1 MRKLLLL
8 ALLGL
13 GTVVQTQSSTAQ
25 TPYDYPWCAL
35 RGDRSGAQSCYYTS
49 YGQCTASLRGV
60 GGPAFAIR
68 IRSAGRAGRAIAG
81 RIATEAPPRLAQHL
95 PATVS

>member
-8 ALLGL
+8 
-13 GTVVQTQSSTAQ
+13 
-25 TPYDYPWCAL
+25 AL

-49 YGQCTASLRGV
+49 YGQCMASLCGV

-68 IRSAGRAGRAIAG
+68 IKSAGRAGRAIAG

-95 PATVS
+95 PATVSRPSCSVSMRSALVTKPVE